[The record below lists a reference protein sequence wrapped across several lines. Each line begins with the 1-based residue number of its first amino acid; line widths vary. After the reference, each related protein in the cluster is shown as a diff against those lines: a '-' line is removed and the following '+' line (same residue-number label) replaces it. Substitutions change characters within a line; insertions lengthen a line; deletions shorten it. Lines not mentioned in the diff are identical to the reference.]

1 MEGEISEVKRVLE
14 ENSSCDSYLEQL
26 EAVTWPIGF
35 DKLTHCNSLFN
46 VVDAGWGPGTLRE
59 SSSEN
64 SPSVL
69 FRLTTNDLLCLST
82 DPHCKIVS
90 VRSQIC

>member
-14 ENSSCDSYLEQL
+14 ENSSCDSYLEQF

-35 DKLTHCNSLFN
+35 DKLTHCNSLII
-46 VVDAGWGPGTLRE
+46 VVDAGWGPGTLHE
-59 SSSEN
+59 SSSEI

-69 FRLTTNDLLCLST
+69 FLLTTNGFLCLFA
-82 DPHCKIVS
+82 DPHF
-90 VRSQIC
+90 